1 MEEEAPPMELVREK
15 KLSEKIRLCKM
26 EVLKKSH
33 TSVEDSDHIF
43 LEWSGLQDVLSCKK
57 DLHNCG
63 TKASDE
69 QH

>member
-1 MEEEAPPMELVREK
+1 V
-15 KLSEKIRLCKM
+15 LSCFVEVSTIRSNDICFLCT
-26 EVLKKSH
+26 LDFRSH

-43 LEWSGLQDVLSCKK
+43 LEWSGLQDGLSCKK